1 MPSDTFRVG
10 ITRDTLRDDGTS
22 IFDKRALAIFDQAAL
37 PWEFIPDNVKELTAA
52 HGAQYDALCVLN
64 PKVPA
69 AVVSAPDRRVK
80 IVARMGVG
88 YDSVDV
94 KACTENGV
102 ILTNTPDGVRRPVA
116 TSILALILALSHKLA
131 TKDAL
136 TRTGRWTETTNHM
149 GVGLTG
155 RTVGSIGMGNI
166 GGELF
171 RLLAPLDMVHLAC
184 DPYAKAGDAA
194 ALRVRLTDKDTV
206 FREAD
211 FVCVNTPLTP
221 ETRAFI
227 GAREFSLMKPTA
239 YFINTARGPIVDEK
253 ALYAAL
259 AGRRIA
265 GAALDVFEV
274 EPVGRDN
281 PLLAL
286 DNVIVTP
293 HSICW
298 TDEFFRNN
306 AESAFRSVVAVAT
319 GKTPTF
325 VVNRDVLQHKD
336 VRARLLDPH
345 QARP

>member
-1 MPSDTFRVG
+1 MSFTVG
-10 ITRDTLRDDGTS
+10 ITRDTLRADGTS
-22 IFDKRALAIFDQAAL
+22 IFDKRALQIFDDAKL
-37 PWEFIPDNVKELTAA
+37 SWEFIPDNVKELTAA

-69 AVVSAPDRRVK
+69 AVVSGPDRRVT

-102 ILTNTPDGVRRPVA
+102 VLTNTPDGVRRPVA
-116 TSILALILALSHKLA
+116 TSILALMLALSHKLA

-136 TRTGRWTETTNHM
+136 TRTGRWSETTNHM

-155 RTVGSIGMGNI
+155 KTVGSIGVGNI

-171 RLLAPLDMVHLAC
+171 RLLAPLEMQHLAY
-184 DPYAKAGDAA
+184 DPYAKAEDAA
-194 ALRVRLTDKDTV
+194 KLRVRLADKETV
-206 FREAD
+206 FRESD

-221 ETRAFI
+221 ETRGFI
-227 GAREFSLMKPTA
+227 GARELSLMKPTA

-259 AGRRIA
+259 SEKRIA

-274 EPVGRDN
+274 EPVSRDN
-281 PLLAL
+281 PLLEL
-286 DNVIVTP
+286 ENVIVTP

-306 AESAFRSVVAVAT
+306 AESAFRSVVAVAG

-336 VRARLLDPH
+336 VRARLLDRH
-345 QARP
+345 QERP

>member
-1 MPSDTFRVG
+1 MNFRVG
-10 ITRDTLRDDGTS
+10 ITRDTLRADGTS
-22 IFDKRALAIFDQAAL
+22 IFDPHALQIFDAAKL
-37 PWEFIPDNVKELTAA
+37 PWEFIPDDVKELTAA

-69 AVVSAPDRRVK
+69 AVVSGPDSRVR

-94 KACTENGV
+94 TACTGNGV

-116 TSILALILALSHKLA
+116 TSILALILALSHKVA
-131 TKDAL
+131 TKDSL
-136 TRTGRWTETTNHM
+136 TRSGRWSETTSHM

-155 RTVGSIGMGNI
+155 RTVGSIGVGNI
-166 GGELF
+166 GSELF
-171 RLLAPLDMVHLAC
+171 RLLAPLEMVHLAY
-184 DPYAKAGDAA
+184 DPYAKAEDAA
-194 ALRVRLTDKDTV
+194 RLRVRLTDKETV

-221 ETRAFI
+221 ETRGFI
-227 GAREFSLMKPTA
+227 GAREFALMKPTA
-239 YFINTARGPIVDEK
+239 YFINTARGPIVDEQ

-259 AGRRIA
+259 AARRLA

-306 AESAFRSVVAVAT
+306 AESAFRSVVAVAN
-319 GKTPTF
+319 GKTPAF
-325 VVNRDVLQHKD
+325 VVNRDVLQHPHL
-336 VRARLLDPH
+336 RARLLDREGE
-345 QARP
+345 RP

>member
-1 MPSDTFRVG
+1 MSFSVG
-10 ITRDTLRDDGTS
+10 ITRDTLRADGSS
-22 IFDKRALAIFDQAAL
+22 IFDPRALQMFDEAKLQ
-37 PWEFIPDNVKELTAA
+37 WEFIADDVKELTAA
-52 HGAQYDALCVLN
+52 HGARYDALCVLN

-69 AVVSAPDRRVK
+69 AVVSGPDKRIT

-102 ILTNTPDGVRRPVA
+102 IVTNTPDGVRRPVA
-116 TSILALILALSHKLA
+116 TAILALILAVSHKLA

-136 TRTGRWTETTNHM
+136 TRTGRWSETTNHM

-155 RTVGSIGMGNI
+155 KTVGSIGVGNI

-171 RLLAPLDMVHLAC
+171 RLLAPLDMVHIAC
-184 DPYAKAGDAA
+184 DPYAKADDAA
-194 ALRVRLTDKDTV
+194 KLRVRLTDKETV

-221 ETRAFI
+221 ETRGFI
-227 GAREFSLMKPTA
+227 GSRELSLMKPTA
-239 YFINTARGPIVDEK
+239 YFINTARGPIVEEK

-259 AGRRIA
+259 AEKRIA

-274 EPVGRDN
+274 EPVARDN
-281 PLLAL
+281 PLLTL
-286 DNVIVTP
+286 ENVIVTP

-325 VVNRDVLQHKD
+325 VVNRDVLQYKD
-336 VRARLLDPH
+336 VRARLLDRH
-345 QARP
+345 

>member
-1 MPSDTFRVG
+1 MPSDQFRVG
-10 ITRDTLRDDGTS
+10 ITRDTLRADGTS
-22 IFDKRALAIFDQAAL
+22 IFDKCALRIFDAAKL
-37 PWEFIPDNVKELTAA
+37 QWEFIPDNVKELTAA
-52 HGAQYDALCVLN
+52 HGAHYDALCVLN

-69 AVVSAPDRRVK
+69 AVVAGSEQRVK

-116 TSILALILALSHKLA
+116 TSILALILALSHKLF
-131 TKDAL
+131 TKDTI
-136 TRTGRWTETTNHM
+136 TRTGRWAETTNHM

-155 RTVGSIGMGNI
+155 KTVGSIGVGNI

-171 RLLAPLDMVHLAC
+171 RLLAPLDMQHVAY
-184 DPYAKAGDAA
+184 DPYAKAEECAT
-194 ALRVRLTDKDTV
+194 LRVRLSDKETV
-206 FREAD
+206 FRESD

-221 ETRAFI
+221 ETRGFI
-227 GAREFSLMKPTA
+227 GAREFAVMKPTA

-259 AGRRIA
+259 AERRIA

-274 EPVGRDN
+274 EPIAQDN
-281 PLLAL
+281 PLLTL

-306 AESAFRSVVAVAT
+306 AESAFRSVVAVAS

-325 VVNRDVLQHKD
+325 VVNRDVLQRGNA
-336 VRARLLDPH
+336 RARLVDPH
-345 QARP
+345 R

>member
-1 MPSDTFRVG
+1 MTFRVG
-10 ITRDTLRDDGTS
+10 ITRDTVRADGTS
-22 IFDKRALAIFDQAAL
+22 IFDTCALQIFDAAEL
-37 PWEFIPDNVKELTAA
+37 HWEFIPDNVTELTAA
-52 HGAQYDALCVLN
+52 HGAHYDALCVLN

-69 AVVSAPDRRVK
+69 AVVAGSEQRVK

-116 TSILALILALSHKLA
+116 TSILALILALSHKLF
-131 TKDAL
+131 TKDTI
-136 TRTGRWTETTNHM
+136 TRTGRWAETTNHM

-155 RTVGSIGMGNI
+155 KTVGSIGVGNI

-171 RLLAPLDMVHLAC
+171 RLLAPLDMQHVAY
-184 DPYAKAGDAA
+184 DPYAKAEECAT
-194 ALRVRLTDKDTV
+194 LRVRLSDKETV
-206 FREAD
+206 FRESD

-221 ETRAFI
+221 ETRGFI
-227 GAREFSLMKPTA
+227 GAREFAVMKPTA

-259 AGRRIA
+259 AERRIA

-274 EPVGRDN
+274 EPIAQDN
-281 PLLAL
+281 PLLTL

-306 AESAFRSVVAVAT
+306 AESAFRSVVAVAS

-325 VVNRDVLQHKD
+325 VVNRDVLQRGNA
-336 VRARLLDPH
+336 RARLVDPH
-345 QARP
+345 R

>member
-1 MPSDTFRVG
+1 MSFTVG
-10 ITRDTLRDDGTS
+10 ITRDTLRADGTS
-22 IFDKRALAIFDQAAL
+22 IFDKRALQILDAAKL
-37 PWEFIPDNVKELTAA
+37 SWEFIPDNVKELTAA

-69 AVVSAPDRRVK
+69 AVVSGPDRRVK

-102 ILTNTPDGVRRPVA
+102 VLTNTPDGVRRPVA
-116 TSILALILALSHKLA
+116 TSILALMLALSHKLA

-136 TRTGRWTETTNHM
+136 TRTGRWSETTNHM

-155 RTVGSIGMGNI
+155 KTVGSIGVGNI

-171 RLLAPLDMVHLAC
+171 RLLAPLEMEHLAY
-184 DPYAKAGDAA
+184 DPYAKAEDAA
-194 ALRVRLTDKDTV
+194 KLRVRLADKETV
-206 FREAD
+206 FRESD

-221 ETRAFI
+221 ETRGFV

-259 AGRRIA
+259 SEKRIA

-274 EPVGRDN
+274 EPVSQDN
-281 PLLAL
+281 PLLEL
-286 DNVIVTP
+286 ENVIVTP

-325 VVNRDVLQHKD
+325 VVNRDVLPHRD
-336 VRARLLDPH
+336 VRARLLDRH
-345 QARP
+345 QERP

>member
-1 MPSDTFRVG
+1 MAFRIG
-10 ITRDTLRDDGTS
+10 ITRDVVRADGTS
-22 IFDKRALAIFDQAAL
+22 IFDKRALQIFDEAKL
-37 PWEFIPDNVKELTAA
+37 PWEFIADNVKELTAA
-52 HGAQYDALCVLN
+52 HGAQYDALCVFN

-69 AVVSAPDRRVK
+69 AVVGGPDSRVQ

-94 KACTENGV
+94 KACTGNGV

-116 TSILALILALSHKLA
+116 TSILTLILALSQKLFI
-131 TKDAL
+131 KDRI
-136 TRTGRWTETTNHM
+136 TRAGRWAETTSHM

-155 RTVGSIGMGNI
+155 KTVGSIGVGNI
-166 GGELF
+166 GGEAY
-171 RLLAPLDMVHLAC
+171 RLLAPLEMQHIAF
-184 DPYAKAGDAA
+184 DPYMKAEDAA
-194 ALRVRLTDKDTV
+194 TLRVRLVDKDTV
-206 FREAD
+206 FRESD
-211 FVCVNTPLTP
+211 FVFVNTPLTP
-221 ETRAFI
+221 ETRGAV
-227 GAREFSLMKPTA
+227 GARELSLMKPTA
-239 YFINTARGPIVDEK
+239 YFINTARGPLVDEE

-259 AGRRIA
+259 SKRRIA
-265 GAALDVFEV
+265 GAAIDVFQH
-274 EPVGRDN
+274 EPVDAEN
-281 PLLAL
+281 PLLTL

-336 VRARLLDPH
+336 MRARLLDRH
-345 QARP
+345 QSGP

>member
-1 MPSDTFRVG
+1 MPFTVG
-10 ITRDTLRDDGTS
+10 ITRDTLRADGTS
-22 IFDKRALAIFDQAAL
+22 IFDKRALQIFDDATL
-37 PWEFIPDNVKELTAA
+37 SWEFIPDNVKELTAA

-69 AVVSAPDRRVK
+69 AVVSGPDRRVK

-102 ILTNTPDGVRRPVA
+102 VLTNTPDGVRRPVA

-136 TRTGRWTETTNHM
+136 TRTGRWSETTNHM

-155 RTVGSIGMGNI
+155 KTVGSIGVGNI

-171 RLLAPLDMVHLAC
+171 RLLAPLEMEHLAY
-184 DPYAKAGDAA
+184 DPYAKAEDAA
-194 ALRVRLTDKDTV
+194 KLRVRLADKETV
-206 FREAD
+206 FRESD

-221 ETRAFI
+221 ETRGFI
-227 GAREFSLMKPTA
+227 GAREFALMKPTA

-259 AGRRIA
+259 SGKRIA

-274 EPVGRDN
+274 EPVSQDN
-281 PLLAL
+281 PLLEL
-286 DNVIVTP
+286 ENVIVTP

-298 TDEFFRNN
+298 TDEFFRRN

-325 VVNRDVLQHKD
+325 VVNRDVLQHND

-345 QARP
+345 R

>member
-1 MPSDTFRVG
+1 MTFRVG
-10 ITRDTLRDDGTS
+10 ITRDTLRADGTS
-22 IFDKRALAIFDQAAL
+22 IFDPAAL
-37 PWEFIPDNVKELTAA
+37 RLLDAARLQWEFIADNVKELTAA

-69 AVVSAPDRRVK
+69 AVVSGLDKRIT

-94 KACTENGV
+94 KACTEHGV

-136 TRTGRWTETTNHM
+136 TRTGRWSETTNHM

-155 RTVGSIGMGNI
+155 RTVGSIGVGNI
-166 GGELF
+166 GSELF
-171 RLLAPLDMVHLAC
+171 RLLAPLDMVHVAY
-184 DPYAKAGDAA
+184 DPYANAEAAA
-194 ALRVRLTDKDTV
+194 ALRVRLTDKETV
-206 FREAD
+206 FRESD

-221 ETRAFI
+221 ETRGFI
-227 GAREFSLMKPTA
+227 GAREFALMKPTA

-253 ALYAAL
+253 ALHAAL
-259 AGRRIA
+259 AERRIA

-274 EPVGRDN
+274 EPIGQDN
-281 PLLAL
+281 PLLTL
-286 DNVIVTP
+286 PNVIVTP

-306 AESAFRSVVAVAT
+306 AESAFRSIIAVAT
-319 GKTPTF
+319 GKTPSF
-325 VVNRDVLQHKD
+325 VVNRDVLQHAD
-336 VRARLLDPH
+336 VRARLLDRH
-345 QARP
+345 Q

>member
-1 MPSDTFRVG
+1 MNSDQFRVG
-10 ITRDTLRDDGTS
+10 ITRDTLRADGTS
-22 IFDKRALAIFDQAAL
+22 IFDQGALRILDEATL
-37 PWEFIPDNVKELTAA
+37 PWEFIADNVKELTAE
-52 HGAQYDALCVLN
+52 HGVQYDALCVLN

-69 AVVSAPDRRVK
+69 AVVSGARARVK

-94 KACTENGV
+94 KACTEHGV

-131 TKDAL
+131 TKDKL
-136 TRTGRWTETTNHM
+136 TRTGRWSETANHM

-155 RTVGSIGMGNI
+155 KTVGSIGVGNI

-171 RLLAPLDMVHLAC
+171 RLLAPLDMRHIAY
-184 DPYAKAGDAA
+184 DPYAKPDDAA
-194 ALRVRLTDKDTV
+194 TLRVRLTDKDSV

-211 FVCVNTPLTP
+211 VVCVNTPLTP
-221 ETRAFI
+221 ETRGFI

-239 YFINTARGPIVDEK
+239 YFINTARGPIVEEK

-259 AGRRIA
+259 AERRIA

-274 EPVGRDN
+274 EPIGQDN
-281 PLLAL
+281 PLLTL

-306 AESAFRSVVAVAT
+306 AASAFRSVVAVAT

-325 VVNRDVLQHKD
+325 VVNRDVLQHD
-336 VRARLLDPH
+336 AVRARLLDRH
-345 QARP
+345 QSRP

>member
-1 MPSDTFRVG
+1 MSFRVG
-10 ITRDTLRDDGTS
+10 ITRDTLRADGTS
-22 IFDKRALAIFDQAAL
+22 IFDPRALQIVDEAKLQ
-37 PWEFIPDNVKELTAA
+37 WEFIPDNVKELTAA

-69 AVVSAPDRRVK
+69 AVVSAPDSRVR

-116 TSILALILALSHKLA
+116 TSILTLILALSHKLA
-131 TKDAL
+131 TKDSL
-136 TRTGRWTETTNHM
+136 TRTGRWSETTDHM

-155 RTVGSIGMGNI
+155 RTVGSIGVGNI
-166 GGELF
+166 GSELF
-171 RLLAPLDMVHLAC
+171 RLLAPLEMVHLAY
-184 DPYAKAGDAA
+184 DPYAKAEDAA
-194 ALRVRLTDKDTV
+194 RLRVRLTDKETV

-221 ETRAFI
+221 ETRGFI
-227 GAREFSLMKPTA
+227 GAREFALMKPTA
-239 YFINTARGPIVDEK
+239 YFINTARGPIVDEQ

-259 AGRRIA
+259 AERRLA
-265 GAALDVFEV
+265 GAALDVFEI
-274 EPVGRDN
+274 EPIGRDN

-325 VVNRDVLQHKD
+325 VVNRDVLEHTA
-336 VRARLLDPH
+336 VRARLLDRH
-345 QARP
+345 GERP

>member
-1 MPSDTFRVG
+1 MSSDRFRVG
-10 ITRDTLRDDGTS
+10 ITRDTLRADGTS
-22 IFDKRALAIFDQAAL
+22 IFDQGALRLLDAAQL
-37 PWEFIPDNVKELTAA
+37 QWEFMPDNVRELTAA
-52 HGAQYDALCVLN
+52 HGARYDALCVLN

-69 AVVSAPDRRVK
+69 AVVSGPDTRVR

-94 KACTENGV
+94 KACTEHGV

-136 TRTGRWTETTNHM
+136 TRTGRWSETTNHM

-155 RTVGSIGMGNI
+155 RTVGSIGVGNI
-166 GGELF
+166 GSELF
-171 RLLAPLDMVHLAC
+171 RLLAPLDMLHVAY
-184 DPYAKAGDAA
+184 DPYANAAAAA
-194 ALRVRLTDKDTV
+194 ALRVRLTDKETV
-206 FREAD
+206 FRESD

-221 ETRAFI
+221 ETRGFI
-227 GAREFSLMKPTA
+227 GAREFALMKPTA
-239 YFINTARGPIVDEK
+239 YFINTARGPIVEEK

-259 AGRRIA
+259 ADKRIA

-274 EPVGRDN
+274 EPIGQDN
-281 PLLAL
+281 PLLTL
-286 DNVIVTP
+286 DNIIVTP

-306 AESAFRSVVAVAT
+306 AESAFRSIVAVAT
-319 GKTPTF
+319 GHTPAF
-325 VVNRDVLQHKD
+325 VVNRDVLQHEE
-336 VRARLLDPH
+336 VQARLLDRH
-345 QARP
+345 RQRP

>member
-1 MPSDTFRVG
+1 LANQAFRIG
-10 ITRDTLRDDGTS
+10 ITRDVQRADGTTV
-22 IFDKRALAIFDQAAL
+22 FDKRALQIFDDAKL
-37 PWEFIPDNVKELTAA
+37 RWEFIADNVKELTAA
-52 HGAQYDALCVLN
+52 HGAQYDALCVFN

-69 AVVSAPDRRVK
+69 AVVSGQDRRVQ

-94 KACTENGV
+94 TACTEHGV
-102 ILTNTPDGVRRPVA
+102 IVTNTPDGVRRPVA
-116 TSILALILALSHKLA
+116 TSILMLMLALSHKLLA
-131 TKDAL
+131 KDNL
-136 TRTGRWTETTNHM
+136 TRTGRWAETTSYM

-155 RTVGSIGMGNI
+155 KTVGSIGVGNI
-166 GGELF
+166 GGEFF
-171 RLLAPLDMVHLAC
+171 RLLAPLDMVHLAF
-184 DPYAKAGDAA
+184 DPYAKAEDAA
-194 ALRVRLTDKDTV
+194 KLRVRLTDKDTV
-206 FREAD
+206 FRESD

-221 ETRAFI
+221 ETRGFI

-259 AGRRIA
+259 SERRIA
-265 GAALDVFEV
+265 GAAIDVFEQ
-274 EPVGRDN
+274 EPVAPDN
-281 PLLAL
+281 PILKL

-325 VVNRDVLQHKD
+325 VVNRDVLQHRD

-345 QARP
+345 R

>member
-1 MPSDTFRVG
+1 MSFRVG
-10 ITRDTLRDDGTS
+10 ITRDTLRADGTS
-22 IFDKRALAIFDQAAL
+22 IFDPRALQIFDEAQL

-69 AVVSAPDRRVK
+69 AVVSAPDSRVR

-136 TRTGRWTETTNHM
+136 TRTGRWSETTNHM

-155 RTVGSIGMGNI
+155 RTVGSIGVGNI
-166 GGELF
+166 GSELF
-171 RLLAPLDMVHLAC
+171 RLLAPLEMVHLAY
-184 DPYAKAGDAA
+184 DPYAKAEDAA
-194 ALRVRLTDKDTV
+194 WLRVRLTEKETV

-221 ETRAFI
+221 ETRGFI
-227 GAREFSLMKPTA
+227 GAREFALMKPTA
-239 YFINTARGPIVDEK
+239 YFINTARGPIVDEQ

-259 AGRRIA
+259 AERRLA

-274 EPVGRDN
+274 EPIGRDN

-325 VVNRDVLQHKD
+325 VVNRDVLQHTA
-336 VRARLLDPH
+336 VRARLLDRH
-345 QARP
+345 GERP